1 MKKIVLIISIL
12 ILLASCEKEVLYND
26 YVKLSMTSFT
36 FDSKDIQPLE
46 VEVQTNDSKEWD
58 AMLEEGDWIEFSKE
72 EGKLVITAKE
82 NENSEPR
89 SATLAVTS
97 GNAKSVITLNQLAYG
112 FSGSFVDFPLQSYGG
127 ISRNGLFAGYVN
139 PIQNQATGNLSYEC
153 KVYNTETGEVK
164 ELEVPTVKAWD
175 GSETG
180 RPYEAVTCISND
192 GNSILFS
199 HDSQAR
205 SAVVSNGEE
214 VELKLPEGYQ
224 YPTPKYFSSDASV
237 VVGTCKFAA
246 DRMSMPVVWRN
257 GEPEILEIPEFL
269 ANGIPMPSNGVIAR
283 GCSDDGSVIYG
294 SEWKLM
300 GLIYWKDGKMVDMA
314 SKYAEPIDEYKV
326 AIIQTHSSTTNIS
339 PNGKFIAAYF
349 NANGSGSLGAE
360 YYPVVINTET
370 EEATIYRDY
379 QGYMGIHAMNDGTI
393 FVQRQL
399 SGDGAAVIDYATG
412 ELKPVSEWSKDRYG
426 LSISDSRFV
435 QYISSD
441 EQVIYGNKAVNT
453 GLGFATPGWYLRR

>member
-72 EGKLVITAKE
+72 EGRLVITAKE

-89 SATLAVTS
+89 TATLSVTS

-112 FSGSFVDFPLQSYGG
+112 FTGSFIDFPLQSYGG
-127 ISRNGLFAGYVN
+127 ISRNGLYAGYIN
-139 PIQNQATGNLSYEC
+139 PVQNQTTGKVSYEGTM
-153 KVYNTETGEVK
+153 YNTETGEIM
-164 ELEVPTVKAWD
+164 ELDVPMMESTNA
-175 GSETG
+175 
-180 RPYEAVTCISND
+180 PYEGIACISND
-192 GNSILFS
+192 GNSILYY
-199 HDSQAR
+199 H
-205 SAVVSNGEE
+205 SASTNSIVVTNGEK
-214 VELKLPEGYQ
+214 VDLKLPEGYSI
-224 YPTPKYFSSDASV
+224 PAPKYFSNDGSI
-237 VVGTCKFAA
+237 VVGSCKFTA

-269 ANGIPMPSNGVIAR
+269 ANGMPMPMNGVLAR

-294 SEWKLM
+294 SEWKLY
-300 GLIYWKDGKMVDMA
+300 GLIYWKDGKMVDIG
-314 SKYAEPIDEYKV
+314 SKYAEPISEYKV

-349 NANGSGSLGAE
+349 NANGGGALGAE

-379 QGYMGIHAMNDGTI
+379 QGYMGVHAMNDGTI

-399 SGDGAAVIDYATG
+399 SEDGAAVIDYETG
-412 ELKPVSEWSKDRYG
+412 TLRSVSEWSMERYG